1 MSDEK
6 PETVEERTAPLNVA
20 GAVPQI
26 VSDDV
31 TDDLKILLGEF
42 EGPLDLLLHL
52 IRQEH
57 VSIYDIPVARITD
70 EYLRYLRVMQEMDIA
85 VAGDFLV
92 MAATLIELKTKMLLP
107 RDPLAPPEEEEDPRS
122 DLVNQLLEYQKYK
135 AAAQMLWSRATVE
148 QAVFKRAELETDK
161 NNPEVAV
168 GLFDL
173 LKVFQ
178 DILARHKEE
187 ALLEIEREEISMAEM
202 LERLRNMVMSA
213 GELNLR
219 VFFERAKSRR
229 ELVLAFLSVL
239 ELVRTTEVRLFQR
252 ETFGEE
258 ASRELAAMVAE
269 AEQSSTA
276 EQTEESDDGELYVP
290 QSESERAAVIE
301 ALIFVSEEPLS
312 AKAIADVLKEDK
324 EVVGN
329 AITALVEEF
338 NARNGGLQLRE
349 VAGGWQFAT
358 RPEYHEHVRAFLKTR
373 PSAKLSIAS
382 LETLAVIAYRQPV
395 TVPEILEIRGVQ
407 SPSAIKTL
415 LDKKLIV
422 AKGRK
427 ETVGRPMMYGTS
439 KEFLLQFGLKDL
451 SELPSVEDFHD
462 LSGGS

>member
-1 MSDEK
+1 MNEETS
-6 PETVEERTAPLNVA
+6 ETVVKTVDERHAQLNVA
-20 GAVPQI
+20 GAAPQI
-26 VSDDV
+26 VSDDA

-52 IRQEH
+52 IRQEQ

-107 RDPLAPPEEEEDPRS
+107 RDPSAAVEEEEDPRS

-178 DILARHKEE
+178 EILARHKEE
-187 ALLEIEREEISMAEM
+187 VLMEIEREEISMAEM

-219 VFFERAKSRR
+219 VFFERARTRR

-239 ELVRTTEVRLFQR
+239 ELVRTSEVKLFQR
-252 ETFGEE
+252 ETFG
-258 ASRELAAMVAE
+258 
-269 AEQSSTA
+269 
-276 EQTEESDDGELYVP
+276 D
-290 QSESERAAVIE
+290 
-301 ALIFVSEEPLS
+301 
-312 AKAIADVLKEDK
+312 
-324 EVVGN
+324 
-329 AITALVEEF
+329 ITARV
-338 NARNGGLQLRE
+338 
-349 VAGGWQFAT
+349 
-358 RPEYHEHVRAFLKTR
+358 
-373 PSAKLSIAS
+373 
-382 LETLAVIAYRQPV
+382 
-395 TVPEILEIRGVQ
+395 
-407 SPSAIKTL
+407 
-415 LDKKLIV
+415 
-422 AKGRK
+422 
-427 ETVGRPMMYGTS
+427 
-439 KEFLLQFGLKDL
+439 
-451 SELPSVEDFHD
+451 
-462 LSGGS
+462 SG

>member
-1 MSDEK
+1 MNEET
-6 PETVEERTAPLNVA
+6 PETVVETIDERPAQLNVA
-20 GAVPQI
+20 GAAPQI
-26 VSDDV
+26 VEDDA

-52 IRQEH
+52 IRQEQ

-107 RDPLAPPEEEEDPRS
+107 RDPLAAPEEEDDPRS

-178 DILARHKEE
+178 EILARHKEE
-187 ALLEIEREEISMAEM
+187 VMMEIEREEISMAEM

-219 VFFERAKSRR
+219 VFFERARTRR

-239 ELVRTTEVRLFQR
+239 ELVRTSEVKLFQR
-252 ETFGEE
+252 ETFG
-258 ASRELAAMVAE
+258 
-269 AEQSSTA
+269 
-276 EQTEESDDGELYVP
+276 D
-290 QSESERAAVIE
+290 
-301 ALIFVSEEPLS
+301 
-312 AKAIADVLKEDK
+312 
-324 EVVGN
+324 
-329 AITALVEEF
+329 ITARV
-338 NARNGGLQLRE
+338 
-349 VAGGWQFAT
+349 
-358 RPEYHEHVRAFLKTR
+358 
-373 PSAKLSIAS
+373 
-382 LETLAVIAYRQPV
+382 
-395 TVPEILEIRGVQ
+395 
-407 SPSAIKTL
+407 
-415 LDKKLIV
+415 
-422 AKGRK
+422 
-427 ETVGRPMMYGTS
+427 
-439 KEFLLQFGLKDL
+439 
-451 SELPSVEDFHD
+451 
-462 LSGGS
+462 SG